1 MKDTSLRNDLDNLIE
16 NFYNYIYYDT
26 ACISLNFDELNNDT
40 AKSFISNYFGLGQK
54 GSVVGN
60 IGEAWDNNSPRPVH
74 TVLLYLLFLLLYK
87 DKRIGQKICNKIKGF
102 KTVENDNNFHLRFF
116 FLLCL
121 YHDYGYYIEEKRK
134 EIPAFNASYCEF
146 DILNSIKGTYFKTPY
161 TKENIKKYFYYRR
174 LSEHG
179 ISGGTLLSKRLKDN
193 FKKAAEI
200 ANAQGANEF
209 QYPDNIQWNK
219 KKDFSFYDF
228 ISSIIIKHNI
238 WYAYKCEDKAKYS
251 QMELNDFIIKE
262 DGNNK
267 LNFKYDPILFLFCLL
282 DSIEPSKKL
291 NVCCE
296 GRPGELG
303 IKALLE
309 NFYFDVSLDPSQN
322 KYEIIIKL
330 NDSIH
335 APGYIYSIK
344 SLEEWMDL
352 KVDVN
357 LEESKATISFYYK
370 QNYEK
375 IS

>member
-1 MKDTSLRNDLDNLIE
+1 MKDSLLSRLKYFVKDLS
-16 NFYNYIYYDT
+16 NYIYYDT
-26 ACISLNFDELNNDT
+26 SYMSLDLEDLNNEK
-40 AKSFISNYFGLGQK
+40 AKDFISKYFGSGQK
-54 GSVVGN
+54 GSAVGN
-60 IGEAWDNNSPRPVH
+60 IGKAWDNDSPRPVH

-87 DKRIGQKICNKIKGF
+87 DKRIGQKIYNKIKGF

-179 ISGGTLLSKRLKDN
+179 ISGGTLLCKRLKDN
-193 FKKAAEI
+193 FNKAAEM
-200 ANAQGANEF
+200 AEAQEENEF

-238 WYAYKCEDKAKYS
+238 WYAVDADSISKYNNV
-251 QMELNDFIIKE
+251 LKDFIIKQ
-262 DGNNK
+262 DGSNR
-267 LNFKYDPILFLFCLL
+267 LSFKDDPILFLFCLL

-291 NVCCE
+291 NVYPE
-296 GRPGELG
+296 GKSGSLG
-303 IKALLE
+303 IKSLLE
-309 NFYFDVSLDPSQN
+309 NFYFEVNSYSLCC
-322 KYEIIIKL
+322 EIIIKL

-335 APGYIYSIK
+335 APGYSHSIK
-344 SLEEWMDL
+344 SLEEWMNL
-352 KVDVN
+352 TVSVN
-357 LEESKATISFYYK
+357 SEENEATICFYY
-370 QNYEK
+370 E
-375 IS
+375 